1 MQFDRQDFRQ
11 DRRLCGTEAGRFM
24 DDWHISWQYWHVAA
38 VGAGHASAFG
48 SLLRRHRLAARL
60 TQEDLAERSGLSV
73 RAIAN
78 AESGR
83 TRRPHRN
90 SVRLLAQALGLA
102 EQQRAELAASARGH
116 WDAGGMPD
124 ARGAPVAPVQPTAVD
139 RIVPRQLP
147 AAVRCFT
154 GRHPEL
160 ATMTELARRPSGA
173 QSPVLITA
181 IGGTAGVGKT
191 ALAIQWAHQV
201 AGQFPD
207 GHLYVNLRG
216 YDTGEPVA
224 PVDALAGFLTA
235 LGLSGPQI
243 PADAQERAAAY
254 RSLLAGRRILVVLDN
269 AREPAQ
275 VRPLLPG
282 TPGCL
287 AVVTSR
293 DMLAGLVA
301 RDGAVRLELDA
312 LPLQDAVAL
321 LRELIGPQVDA
332 ETEAAARL
340 AGLCCRLPL
349 TLRVAAELAAAR
361 PGPLTALADEL
372 DGHGRLDRL
381 DADGDQATAVR
392 AVLSWSYRHLSAA
405 AARAFRLSALHPGP
419 DFDSR
424 AMAAL
429 TATSYRHSR
438 EALAE
443 LSRAHLLWRADNN
456 RYSTHDLLR
465 AYGAELAA
473 CDEPEGARR
482 EAITRMLDYYLTM
495 TVNAARLLFPTEA
508 ASLPKT
514 DPADAFAAELTDEQ
528 QARAWLDAE
537 RANLAAAAAYA
548 ASHDRARHAIGLSAG
563 LSRYLSVS
571 GLMAEALVIH
581 NAAVRAGVAAGD
593 RLAEARA
600 VISLGT
606 VYLQLCR
613 YPQAVQ
619 HCQRALALSREIPDQ
634 LGEIRALINLGQAY
648 LSMGESGNAA
658 ECSQRAL
665 DLSRATGHRA
675 REARA
680 LENLGKIALYQGRY
694 RQASAILRQAV
705 EANRRAGDRAGLTFA
720 LSNLG
725 EVEVRQGRFAQAMS
739 HLEEAKAISRQ
750 IGHVM
755 GDANATYFLG
765 LAHLRQGRLAEAAS
779 QLSSALEATRKAAAS
794 TAEACALCS
803 LGEIDL
809 RQGDITGAV
818 GRFEQALA
826 LFRQAGE
833 RSGEAEA
840 RNCLGEAA
848 LAEGALGTARTH
860 HREALDIA
868 SQLSNLEQQARAHD
882 GLGDA
887 SAAAG
892 DNAGARPH
900 WQAALDAYA
909 QLDMPDG
916 ERVRAKLAAAER
928 RQAPART
935 QP

>member
-1 MQFDRQDFRQ
+1 
-11 DRRLCGTEAGRFM
+11 M
-24 DDWHISWQYWHVAA
+24 DDWHISWQYWHVTA

-60 TQEDLAERSGLSV
+60 TQEELAERSGLSV

-83 TRRPHRN
+83 TGRPHRN
-90 SVRLLAQALGLA
+90 SVRLLAKALGLA

-116 WDAGGMPD
+116 WDAADVPD
-124 ARGAPVAPVQPTAVD
+124 AP
-139 RIVPRQLP
+139 VPRQLP

-154 GRHPEL
+154 GRHLEL
-160 ATMTELARRPSGA
+160 ATMTELARRPTGA

-191 ALAIQWAHQV
+191 ALAIQWAHRV

-207 GHLYVNLRG
+207 GQLYVNLRG
-216 YDTGEPVA
+216 YDTAEPVA
-224 PVDALAGFLTA
+224 AVDALAGFLTA

-243 PADAQERAAAY
+243 PADTQERAAAY
-254 RSLLAGRRILVVLDN
+254 RSLLAGRRMLVVLDN
-269 AREPAQ
+269 AREPGQ

-321 LRELIGPQVDA
+321 LRELIGSPVDA
-332 ETEAAARL
+332 EPEAAARL

-372 DGHGRLDRL
+372 DGHSRLDRL

-429 TATSYRHSR
+429 TATSHRQSR

-443 LSRAHLLWRADNN
+443 LSRAHLLWRGDND

-473 CDEPEGARR
+473 RDEPEAARR

-495 TVNAARLLFPTEA
+495 AVNAARLLFPTEV

-528 QARAWLDAE
+528 KARAWLDAE

-548 ASHDRARHAIGLSAG
+548 ASHDGARHAIGLSAA

-581 NAAVRAGVAAGD
+581 NAAVRAAVAAGD
-593 RLAEARA
+593 RLPQARA
-600 VISLGT
+600 VLSLGT

-613 YPQAVQ
+613 YPLAAQ
-619 HCQRALALSREIPDQ
+619 HCQRALALSQEISDQ
-634 LGEIRALINLGQAY
+634 LGEIRALINLGQIY
-648 LSMGESGNAA
+648 LSMGDAGNAA

-665 DLSRATGHRA
+665 DLSRATGDRA

-694 RQASAILRQAV
+694 RQASAILSQAV
-705 EANRRAGDRAGLTFA
+705 EANRQAGDRAGLTFA

-725 EVEVRQGRFAQAMS
+725 EVEVRQGRFAQARS

-765 LAHLRQGRLAEAAS
+765 LADLRQGRLAEAAN
-779 QLSSALEATRKAAAS
+779 QLCSALEVTRKAAAS
-794 TAEACALCS
+794 TAEASALCS

-882 GLGDA
+882 GLANA

-892 DNAGARPH
+892 DSVQARPH
-900 WQAALDAYA
+900 WHAALDAYA
-909 QLDMPDG
+909 QLDMPDVD
-916 ERVRAKLAAAER
+916 RVRAKLAAAQR
-928 RQAPART
+928 QQAPART